1 VVLMLS
7 RILDTVIVAG
17 VLWGASHADSLPAI
31 GDSVPSECEGD
42 NAPGWP
48 HGRVARLGGIRI
60 EGSPEFI
67 TRIVSAINR
76 ARDIP
81 SYRYIQNIRS
91 ITERDIPGRYAQIHL
106 HNQAAEVNP
115 TAVQRG
121 CVFLAGVLVHE
132 GAHVTYG
139 ANHFPVYA
147 AQAQAYR
154 EMGATLAALE
164 SDISK
169 YLIP

>member
-1 VVLMLS
+1 MLS
-7 RILDTVIVAG
+7 RILDAAIVAG
-17 VLWGASHADSLPAI
+17 VLWGASHVDSLPDI
-31 GDSVPSECEGD
+31 GD
-42 NAPGWP
+42 NAQSQCEDDNAPAWP
-48 HGRVARLGGIRI
+48 HGRVAWLDGIRI
-60 EGSPEFI
+60 EGSPDFI
-67 TRIVSAINR
+67 TRTVSAINR

-81 SYRYIQNIRS
+81 SFRYIENIRS
-91 ITERDIPGRYAQIHL
+91 ITERDLPGRYAQIHL